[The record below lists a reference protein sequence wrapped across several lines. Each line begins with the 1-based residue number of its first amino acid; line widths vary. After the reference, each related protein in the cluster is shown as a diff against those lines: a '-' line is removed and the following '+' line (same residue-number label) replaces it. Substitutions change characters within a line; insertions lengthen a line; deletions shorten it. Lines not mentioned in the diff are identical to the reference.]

1 MFSVLLLVMGK
12 MNEDN
17 LREIKIFFTDISSS
31 VLSIIGIPVSSVTQ
45 AAGKINS
52 IIFMYSE
59 NKNLKLEN
67 TELYKWKDLGH
78 KLLAENQE
86 LRHLLN
92 ASKTITHSFITAKV
106 ISNSA
111 GSYNK
116 TITLNVGKKH
126 GISIGNAVTN
136 NFGMVGRI
144 VEVGSKVS
152 RVLLITDLNSQI
164 PVYFEKTRHNAI
176 LIGQNSDF
184 LEIKYLKPRVYL
196 LDKDRLITSGDGG
209 LLPRGLVVGEYIKNL
224 NNNLNKINI
233 LPTRNWDKL
242 SNLKVILFK
251 NKEIIN
257 GKE

>member
-1 MFSVLLLVMGK
+1 MGK
-12 MNEDN
+12 MNENN
-17 LREIKIFFTDISSS
+17 LRSVKIFFTDISSS
-31 VLSIIGIPVSSVTQ
+31 VLSIIGVPVSTVTQ

-59 NKNLKLEN
+59 NKNLQQEN
-67 TELYKWKDLGH
+67 VELYKWKDLGH

-86 LRHLLN
+86 LRRLLN
-92 ASKTITHSFITAKV
+92 TSNTIAHNFITAKV

-116 TITLNVGKKH
+116 TITINVGKKH
-126 GISIGNAVTN
+126 GISIGNAVAN
-136 NFGMVGRI
+136 NFGMVGRV

-152 RVLLITDLNSQI
+152 RVLLITDINSQI
-164 PVYFEKTRHNAI
+164 PVYFEKTRYNAI
-176 LIGQNSDF
+176 LRGQNSDF
-184 LEIKYLKPRVYL
+184 LELKYLKPRVYL

-224 NNNLNKINI
+224 NSELNKISI

-242 SNLKVILFK
+242 SNLQVILYK
-251 NKEIIN
+251 NEEIIN
-257 GKE
+257 GEE